1 LAVKIRLRRVGARK
15 RPFYRL
21 VVADARSPRDG
32 RFIEAVGTY
41 DPLQNPALVKVDA
54 ERVLDWIS
62 KGARPTD
69 IARQLLVA
77 EGVLEHTGP
86 RYEKIEKAPPLSKK
100 RVAKARA
107 AEAEVAGE
115 AGAETAPVA
124 EAKPSAEAPLEA
136 GAATAPVGEG
146 GPPAEA
152 PTEATDAATVTEAEP
167 ATGAPVEATD
177 AAPVTPA
184 EPSAEAPVEAEEAA
198 PDAGAA
204 AEAEAAPVETEPAP
218 VAEAE
223 PVVGGAAGGEVVEPK
238 SEEGAK

>member
-1 LAVKIRLRRVGARK
+1 
-15 RPFYRL
+15 

-86 RYEKIEKAPPLSKK
+86 RHEKIEKAPRLSKK

-107 AEAEVAGE
+107 AEAEVASV
-115 AGAETAPVA
+115 AAAETTPVA
-124 EAKPSAEAPLEA
+124 EAGSSAE
-136 GAATAPVGEG
+136 
-146 GPPAEA
+146 
-152 PTEATDAATVTEAEP
+152 
-167 ATGAPVEATD
+167 APVEATD
-177 AAPVTPA
+177 APPVAEVGPPA
-184 EPSAEAPVEAEEAA
+184 EWPAEA
-198 PDAGAA
+198 
-204 AEAEAAPVETEPAP
+204 AEAAPAAEPP
-218 VAEAE
+218 LEVAEAA
-223 PVVGGAAGGEVVEPK
+223 PIAGAVDDAEGVEVK
-238 SEEGAK
+238 SEEGGK

>member
-86 RYEKIEKAPPLSKK
+86 RYEKIEKAPRLSKK

-107 AEAEVAGE
+107 AEAEGAAE
-115 AGAETAPVA
+115 AAAETAPVA
-124 EAKPSAEAPLEA
+124 EAEPPAGVPVGPEAAASDADAVAEAEAP
-136 GAATAPVGEG
+136 
-146 GPPAEA
+146 PA
-152 PTEATDAATVTEAEP
+152 DV
-167 ATGAPVEATD
+167 
-177 AAPVTPA
+177 
-184 EPSAEAPVEAEEAA
+184 
-198 PDAGAA
+198 
-204 AEAEAAPVETEPAP
+204 EAAPVEVEAAPAETEPAP
-218 VAEAE
+218 AAEAE
-223 PVVGGAAGGEVVEPK
+223 PVVGAAEDAEVK
-238 SEEGAK
+238 SEGGAR

>member
-69 IARQLLVA
+69 VARQLLVA
-77 EGVLEHTGP
+77 EGVLEHTGT
-86 RYEKIEKAPPLSKK
+86 RYEKVEKGPRLSKK

-107 AEAEVAGE
+107 AEAELATDAAAETAPMDDAGPSAE
-115 AGAETAPVA
+115 APAESGAETAPVA
-124 EAKPSAEAPLEA
+124 EAESPAEAPAQAEEA
-136 GAATAPVGEG
+136 VPVTEAE
-146 GPPAEA
+146 PPAEA
-152 PTEATDAATVTEAEP
+152 PVEP
-167 ATGAPVEATD
+167 
-177 AAPVTPA
+177 
-184 EPSAEAPVEAEEAA
+184 EAA
-198 PDAGAA
+198 AHDA
-204 AEAEAAPVETEPAP
+204 EDVE
-218 VAEAE
+218 V
-223 PVVGGAAGGEVVEPK
+223 K